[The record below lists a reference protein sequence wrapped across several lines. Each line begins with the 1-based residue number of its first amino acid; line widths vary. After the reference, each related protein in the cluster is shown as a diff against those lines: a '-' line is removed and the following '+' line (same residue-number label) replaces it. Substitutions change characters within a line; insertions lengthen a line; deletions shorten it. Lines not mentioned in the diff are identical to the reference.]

1 MFSGHEQESLLRLQ
15 PLQTGLSS
23 PQRFLRRLQVKQ
35 PVLTRVMGRDRGFF
49 CTGMMTF
56 EHSAAKQAVEVDHSS
71 NNRQNSSRSGLER
84 GGHVIARHV

>member
-35 PVLTRVMGRDRGFF
+35 PVLTRVMGWDRGFF

-56 EHSAAKQAVEVDHSS
+56 EHSAAKQAAEVITAAT
-71 NNRQNSSRSGLER
+71 
-84 GGHVIARHV
+84 IARIATGVGWSGVVM

>member
-49 CTGMMTF
+49 CTGMTL
-56 EHSAAKQAVEVDHSS
+56 EHSAAEQAVEVTTAAT
-71 NNRQNSSRSGLER
+71 
-84 GGHVIARHV
+84 IARKAAGVGGSGVVM